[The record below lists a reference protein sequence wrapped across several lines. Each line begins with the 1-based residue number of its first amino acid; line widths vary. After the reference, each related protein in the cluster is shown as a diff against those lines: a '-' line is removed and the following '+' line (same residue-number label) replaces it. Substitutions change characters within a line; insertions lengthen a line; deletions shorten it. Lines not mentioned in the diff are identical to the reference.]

1 MSVGEGR
8 VPTIHPCTTPRS
20 DAPISRD
27 RLAASVRYT
36 IWHMD
41 TGNLIGDFATESAA
55 MAAVR
60 EELHANLAPDGL
72 VLQRE
77 RAGAEPEFVASGTT
91 LADLA
96 LGDGSRPVG
105 PARTGT

>member
-1 MSVGEGR
+1 M
-8 VPTIHPCTTPRS
+8 
-20 DAPISRD
+20 
-27 RLAASVRYT
+27 RYT
-36 IWHMD
+36 IWHLD

-60 EELHANLAPDGL
+60 DEIHANASPDAL

-77 RAGAEPEFVASGTT
+77 RTGAEPEFVASGSA

-96 LGDGSRPVG
+96 FRSERRALG
-105 PARTGT
+105 PARTGS